1 MYALDLPHET
11 PTRDGEAAVLAY
23 CGVLSVECS
32 KCSDFPTLFDG
43 IRFIKFRLE
52 RDIPY
57 FSSIG
62 GFECHV
68 WYREQPVQC
77 FMMLVIVP
85 STVLSLVFAGAA
97 ISQVKGTGSV

>member
-23 CGVLSVECS
+23 CGVLSVEYS
-32 KCSDFPTLFDG
+32 KCFDFPTLFDG

-68 WYREQPVQC
+68 WYREQPMQC

-85 STVLSLVFAGAA
+85 STVLSLVSAGVA